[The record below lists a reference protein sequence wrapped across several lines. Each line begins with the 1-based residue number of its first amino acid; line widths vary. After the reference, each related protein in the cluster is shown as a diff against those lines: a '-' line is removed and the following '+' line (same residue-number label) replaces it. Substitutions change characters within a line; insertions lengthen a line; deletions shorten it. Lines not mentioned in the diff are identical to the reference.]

1 MACADGWGDFGR
13 SGLDAAAYPKGISK
27 WMVRRMITIDQWNY
41 EIVIDY
47 REGFQEEAINNRYSE
62 ILGKY
67 DYILGDWGYGQLRLK
82 GFFEDT
88 NHKASYDT
96 KISTLQDY
104 LYEYCNFGCAY
115 FVIKKTGKAVVPE
128 IETEEQPAEQ
138 EQENPV
144 AEA

>member
-1 MACADGWGDFGR
+1 
-13 SGLDAAAYPKGISK
+13 
-27 WMVRRMITIDQWNY
+27 MVAEMITIDQWNY

-115 FVIKKTGKAVVPE
+115 FVIKKVGKAPE
-128 IETEEQPAEQ
+128 PVKEETEESTDETTQQPIDET
-138 EQENPV
+138 PV